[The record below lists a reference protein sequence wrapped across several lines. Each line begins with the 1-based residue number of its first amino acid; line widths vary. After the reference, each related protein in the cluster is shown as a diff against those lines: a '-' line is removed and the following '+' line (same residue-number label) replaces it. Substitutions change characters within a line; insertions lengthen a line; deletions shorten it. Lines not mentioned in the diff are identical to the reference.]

1 MNWARALRQ
10 LAALLALA
18 LLPAAVSAAI
28 HLQWKKPEPLRD
40 GEVELVAAQARG
52 EKVLWV
58 DARPRAKFD
67 HEHIPGAV
75 LLNEDEWV
83 RLVGP
88 FLDAWEPEKTIVVYC
103 DGGSCDASHAVAKR
117 IKDELQVGSEVHV
130 LKGGWDAWLQR
141 KQ

>member
-1 MNWARALRQ
+1 MIARAFRQ

-18 LLPAAVSAAI
+18 LLPALVSGAI
-28 HLQWKKPEPLRD
+28 QLKWQKPAPLGD
-40 GEVELVAAQARG
+40 GEVWLETARMWG

-67 HEHIPGAV
+67 RDHIPGAA

-88 FLDAWEPEKTIVVYC
+88 FLDVWEPEKTIVVYC

-117 IKDELQVGSEVHV
+117 IKEELGVDNTIWI
-130 LKGGWDAWLQR
+130 LKGGWDAWQQA
-141 KQ
+141 K